1 MSSYYGRRD
10 ETCPVSTG
18 GNGWGTGVLGSPCS
32 PRPPRLVFSLNHLQ
46 CSPLP
51 SPPLYILSP
60 LSAALHSL
68 SSPLS
73 AALHSL
79 SSLLQEDKVL
89 SAKRGE
95 ELAHKVRARHP
106 ARPPRPRV
114 TSCATLD
121 GMPSGVPGG
130 TRRRATLLL
139 QFPGRIRPPKPN
151 QPKS

>member
-1 MSSYYGRRD
+1 VGYGGARFPVLPPPPPFGFLSQPLAMLSSPLSAALHSLSPLRRF
-10 ETCPVSTG
+10 T
-18 GNGWGTGVLGSPCS
+18 
-32 PRPPRLVFSLNHLQ
+32 FS
-46 CSPLP
+46 LP